1 MIQYNQSAITQ
12 IILEIFDLYSL
23 LWKTWMIHGCFQLSI
38 KTIKMGRSTMILDQ
52 PLLSRSKTYSS
63 NTSKY
68 FNNTNIPNAKLIG
81 LEVKHVDLNK
91 VFWISGIYLPII
103 QDDTQLWFTSTVTNT
118 LGYSRCSMMPSMTRS
133 TFSF

>member
-12 IILEIFDLYSL
+12 IVLEIFDLYSL
-23 LWKTWMIHGCFQLSI
+23 LWKTWMIYGCFQLSI
-38 KTIKMGRSTMILDQ
+38 KTIKMGSSTMILDQ

-68 FNNTNIPNAKLIG
+68 FNNTNIPNTKLIG
-81 LEVKHVDLNK
+81 LDVKHVDLNK

-118 LGYSRCSMMPSMTRS
+118 LGYSRCSMMPLMTRS

>member
-1 MIQYNQSAITQ
+1 
-12 IILEIFDLYSL
+12 
-23 LWKTWMIHGCFQLSI
+23 
-38 KTIKMGRSTMILDQ
+38 MGSSTMILDQ

-91 VFWISGIYLPII
+91 VF
-103 QDDTQLWFTSTVTNT
+103 
-118 LGYSRCSMMPSMTRS
+118 
-133 TFSF
+133 